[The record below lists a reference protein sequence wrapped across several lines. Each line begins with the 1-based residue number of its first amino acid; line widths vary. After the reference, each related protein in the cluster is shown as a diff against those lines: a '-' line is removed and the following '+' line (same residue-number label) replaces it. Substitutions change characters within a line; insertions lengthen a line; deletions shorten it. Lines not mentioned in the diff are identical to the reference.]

1 MSLIESCFPNCWKVS
16 LVAPVFENVEEKSTA
31 NNFSHYALMTFL
43 MMSSVALLSVLMIL
57 LSTVSVN
64 RHLICSNN

>member
-1 MSLIESCFPNCWKVS
+1 M
-16 LVAPVFENVEEKSTA
+16 APVFENVEEKSTA

-43 MMSSVALLSVLMIL
+43 MMSSVALLSVLIIL